1 MKHKLSLYFYAFF
14 LYNYNILKNKVV
26 FMTSQAI
33 AKIIAFVIYLGLM
46 IYVGLRNAN
55 KNNSSADFFLGGRKV
70 GPWVTALSAEA
81 SDSSAWLLMGL
92 PGLCYLGGVKETFWT
107 ALGLILGTYLNWLF
121 VAKPLRKCSIA
132 FGDSI
137 TIPEFL
143 TNRFKDKSH
152 LLSIVSVVFIV
163 LFFTIYTA
171 SGFVACAKL
180 FNSVFGLPY
189 HAGLAIGIIVILCYT
204 ITGGYLAVC
213 TTDFIQGTLIFVAFV
228 VSSVVVVF
236 ALGGPANAIAQ
247 VKDFNAA
254 AIAGNFGEALKNTF
268 TNNQTYKGLSIASA
282 LAWGL
287 GYFGMPHI
295 IVRFMGIRSNKEV
308 KKARRIGT
316 VWMVISYIG
325 TFIIGTL
332 GTAYLFNHGTILGTE
347 AGAVISGITN
357 FGDAETVFSA
367 TMQNMYPAFFAGIF
381 LCAILAASMST
392 ADSQLLA
399 ASSAVSQDLFKGL
412 IKKDA
417 SEKEVLTVSRIT
429 VFLISLIALFL
440 SLNPNSS
447 IFGLVS
453 FAWSGFGATF
463 GPLVLLA
470 LYWKGTTAAG
480 AIAGLITGGVTDV
493 VWHYLKGGIFD
504 VYEILPA
511 FIVCLIVTV
520 IVSLCTKKDPEVLSE
535 FEKYKQIED

>member
-1 MKHKLSLYFYAFF
+1 
-14 LYNYNILKNKVV
+14 
-26 FMTSQAI
+26 MTAQFI
-33 AKIIAFVIYLGLM
+33 AKLLAFVLYLGIM
-46 IYVGLRNAN
+46 IYVGLKNAS

-92 PGLCYLGGVKETFWT
+92 PGLCYLGGIQESVWT
-107 ALGLILGTYLNWLF
+107 AVGLIIGTYLSWLF

-143 TNRFKDKSH
+143 SNRFKDKTH
-152 LLSIVSVVFIV
+152 LLSIVSVIFIV

-180 FNSVFGLPY
+180 FNSVFGLNY
-189 HAGLAIGIIVILCYT
+189 HAGLAIGLVVILCYT
-204 ITGGYLAVC
+204 ITGGYTAVC
-213 TTDFIQGTLIFVAFV
+213 TTDFIQGSLIFVAFV
-228 VSSVVVVF
+228 ISTIIVIFSIGSGNTPVSVSDVF
-236 ALGGPANAIAQ
+236 NNFQTLAGTELQ
-247 VKDFNAA
+247 SFNGMG
-254 AIAGNFGEALKNTF
+254 IV
-268 TNNQTYKGLSIASA
+268 SA

-295 IVRFMGIRSNKEV
+295 IVRFMGIRSNSEIG
-308 KKARRIGT
+308 KARRIGI

-325 TFIIGTL
+325 AILIGTL
-332 GTAYLFNHGTILGTE
+332 GTVYLKKY
-347 AGAVISGITN
+347 GITL
-357 FGDAETVFSA
+357 DSVSAETVFSA
-367 TMQNMYPAFFAGIF
+367 TMQNMYPAFIAGIF

-399 ASSAVSQDLFKGL
+399 ASSAVSQDIFKGL

-417 SEKEVLTVSRIT
+417 EEKDVLNVSRFT
-429 VFLISLIALFL
+429 VFLIALIALFM

-447 IFGLVS
+447 IFSLVS
-453 FAWSGFGATF
+453 FAWSGFGGTF

-470 LYWKGTTAAG
+470 LYWKRTTAAG
-480 AIAGLITGGVTDV
+480 AIAGLVCGGIVDV
-493 VWHYLKGGIFD
+493 IWHYIPASVAPIFGL
-504 VYEILPA
+504 YEIVPA
-511 FIVCLIVTV
+511 FLACLVVTV
-520 IVSLCTKKDPEVLSE
+520 AVSLCTKQDEEVSAK
-535 FEKYKQIED
+535 FEEYKKMAD